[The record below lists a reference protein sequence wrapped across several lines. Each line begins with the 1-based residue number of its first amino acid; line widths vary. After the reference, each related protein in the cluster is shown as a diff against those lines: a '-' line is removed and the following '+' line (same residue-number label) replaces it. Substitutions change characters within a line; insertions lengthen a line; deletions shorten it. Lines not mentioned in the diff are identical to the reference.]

1 MPPRARAKPATGLA
15 GFAAS
20 DSEPDLD
27 AFDKSELQAVA
38 RTMSTTK
45 KPRGRPPG
53 TASKVTKTAP
63 RTARRTSSDR
73 LLAVPESTE
82 PSATATKKNSG
93 VSKATRKAQQ
103 IAHDETV
110 TFDDIPATVPATD
123 TKKGTRGRPK
133 NSNGDTSII
142 APQSTVKRRG
152 RPPRQPATL
161 VEEVPETQQADMME
175 LDAVLEEEEEEEEED
190 GEELE
195 NQDMDV
201 ASASAALES
210 WAEYDT
216 NDVSLRR
223 RVGDLAKKYETLE
236 ARHRD
241 LREIGVREAEQNFA
255 RLKKQ
260 AEERTAAA
268 TQLITELKAELAAQ
282 TALAREGEEL
292 RKQLEASE
300 AKTQNLEVT
309 IQDLNKSLS
318 GAKTEIKTLST
329 KLAAVRSGDSNPRVP
344 GSAIKTGGPANRT
357 AQAEAA
363 HASQAIAQA
372 KEDLYADLTDL
383 IIRGV
388 KQEEVENTFDC
399 IQTGRNGT
407 LHFKLAVEN
416 DSSLDDIH
424 FTYQPQLDAGRDQ
437 EMIEMLPEYLTDEI
451 IFPRSQAPKFY
462 SRVNKSLTEDLTR

>member
-73 LLAVPESTE
+73 LSAVPESTE
-82 PSATATKKNSG
+82 PSAAATKKNSS
-93 VSKATRKAQQ
+93 VSKATRKVQQ

-175 LDAVLEEEEEEEEED
+175 LDAVLEEEEE

-195 NQDMDV
+195 NRNTGV
-201 ASASAALES
+201 TSASVALES

-223 RVGDLAKKYETLE
+223 RVGDLAKKYEALE

-260 AEERTAAA
+260 AEERTAGKCLYRNCALTTDVLIPIAA

-300 AKTQNLEVT
+300 AKTQNLEGT

-318 GAKTEIKTLST
+318 GAKAEIKTLST
-329 KLAAVRSGDSNPRVP
+329 KLAAVRSGDSNSRVP

-399 IQTGRNGT
+399 IQTGRNGSKFGR
-407 LHFKLAVEN
+407 LPLY
-416 DSSLDDIH
+416 
-424 FTYQPQLDAGRDQ
+424 TYV
-437 EMIEMLPEYLTDEI
+437 Y
-451 IFPRSQAPKFY
+451 
-462 SRVNKSLTEDLTR
+462 

>member
-1 MPPRARAKPATGLA
+1 MPPRARARAKPATGLA

-27 AFDKSELQAVA
+27 AFDKSELQAAV
-38 RTMSTTK
+38 RTMSITK

-53 TASKVTKTAP
+53 TASKIAKTAP
-63 RTARRTSSDR
+63 RTARRTGSDR
-73 LLAVPESTE
+73 LSDVPESTE
-82 PSATATKKNSG
+82 QSVAATKKNSG
-93 VSKATRKAQQ
+93 VAKATRKAQQ
-103 IAHDETV
+103 IAPDETV
-110 TFDDIPATVPATD
+110 IFDDIPATVPATD

-133 NSNGDTSII
+133 NPNGDTSII
-142 APQSTVKRRG
+142 APQSSVKRRG
-152 RPPRQPATL
+152 RPPRQPATSI
-161 VEEVPETQQADMME
+161 EEVPETQQTDMME
-175 LDAVLEEEEEEEEED
+175 LDAVLEDDEEE
-190 GEELE
+190 GENPE
-195 NQDMDV
+195 NQDLGV

-210 WAEYDT
+210 WTEYDT

-223 RVGDLAKKYETLE
+223 RVGDLAKRYEALE

-241 LREIGVREAEQNFA
+241 LREIGVREAERNFD

-282 TALAREGEEL
+282 TTLAREGEEL

-300 AKTQNLEVT
+300 AKAQNLEDT

-344 GSAIKTGGPANRT
+344 GSAIKAGGPVNRT

-416 DSSLDDIH
+416 DGSLDDVH

>member
-73 LLAVPESTE
+73 LSAVPESTE
-82 PSATATKKNSG
+82 PAAAATKNNNG
-93 VSKATRKAQQ
+93 VSKTARKVQQ

-175 LDAVLEEEEEEEEED
+175 LDAVLEEEEEE
-190 GEELE
+190 GEKLG
-195 NQDMDV
+195 NRNTGV
-201 ASASAALES
+201 PSASAALES

-223 RVGDLAKKYETLE
+223 RVGDLAKKYEALE

-282 TALAREGEEL
+282 TALAREGDEL

-300 AKTQNLEVT
+300 AKTQNLEGS

-318 GAKTEIKTLST
+318 GAKAEIKTLST
-329 KLAAVRSGDSNPRVP
+329 KLAAVRSGDSSSRVP

-416 DSSLDDIH
+416 DSSLDDLH